1 MVTRQMLTQYSDTRK
16 EVKEIQERIEKLE
29 NRIPKLEKRISEIED
44 GETVKDKVYGGN
56 GGLQGFVVEGVPLR
70 EYTDKKTE
78 LKIKRML
85 LSERKEM
92 LGILELELLRQT
104 NEIQRFINSIKDSHV
119 RRIITLRVVDEL
131 SWNEVADRMG
141 GMNTEDSVR
150 KAFERFVK

>member
-104 NEIQRFINSIKDSHV
+104 NEIQRFINSVKDSHV

>member
-1 MVTRQMLTQYSDTRK
+1 MVTRQMLAQYSDTRK

>member
-1 MVTRQMLTQYSDTRK
+1 MLAQYSDTRK

-29 NRIPKLEKRISEIED
+29 SRIPKLEKRISEIED

-104 NEIQRFINSIKDSHV
+104 NDIQRFINSINDSHV

>member
-56 GGLQGFVVEGVPLR
+56 GGIQGFVVEGVPLR

>member
-29 NRIPKLEKRISEIED
+29 SRIPKLENRISEIED

-104 NEIQRFINSIKDSHV
+104 NDIQRFINSINDSHV

>member
-56 GGLQGFVVEGVPLR
+56 GGLQGFVVEGIPLR

-141 GMNTEDSVR
+141 GNNTEDSVR
-150 KAFERFVK
+150 KAFDRFVS

>member
-1 MVTRQMLTQYSDTRK
+1 MLAQYSDTRK

>member
-16 EVKEIQERIEKLE
+16 EVKDIQDRIEKLE
-29 NRIPKLEKRISEIED
+29 KRIPKLEKRISEIED

-56 GGLQGFVVEGVPLR
+56 GGLQGFVIEGVPLR

-150 KAFERFVK
+150 KAFDRLF

>member
-1 MVTRQMLTQYSDTRK
+1 MVTRQMLAQYSDTRK

-56 GGLQGFVVEGVPLR
+56 GGIQGFVVEGVPLR

>member
-78 LKIKRML
+78 LKIKTML

-141 GMNTEDSVR
+141 GNNTEDSVR
-150 KAFERFVK
+150 KAFDRFVS

>member
-1 MVTRQMLTQYSDTRK
+1 MLTQYSDTRK

>member
-1 MVTRQMLTQYSDTRK
+1 
-16 EVKEIQERIEKLE
+16 
-29 NRIPKLEKRISEIED
+29 
-44 GETVKDKVYGGN
+44 
-56 GGLQGFVVEGVPLR
+56 
-70 EYTDKKTE
+70 
-78 LKIKRML
+78 ML

>member
-104 NEIQRFINSIKDSHV
+104 NDIQRFINSINDSHV

>member
-16 EVKEIQERIEKLE
+16 EVKEIQERIERLE
-29 NRIPKLEKRISEIED
+29 RRIPKLEKRISEIED